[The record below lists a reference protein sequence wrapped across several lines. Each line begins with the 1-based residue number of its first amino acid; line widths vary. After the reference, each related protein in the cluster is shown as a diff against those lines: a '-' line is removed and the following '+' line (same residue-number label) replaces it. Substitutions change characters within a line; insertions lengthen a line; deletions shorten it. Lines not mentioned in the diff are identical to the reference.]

1 LVTHPIRAAGVSGA
15 TPRLLAVHVGKPRDL
30 PAVGIRKFERAW
42 RTGIFKDPVTTPRRL
57 ARTNLEGDGQADLEV
72 HGGPDKAVL
81 GYAAVHY
88 PAWREE
94 LGIADFGP
102 GAFGEN
108 LTITELDERRVAI
121 GDTFGVGDAVIQ
133 VSEPRGPCW
142 KLARRWSRPDLPAL
156 VLKTGRTGWYFRVLE
171 EGTVAP
177 ELELLLLERPAPEWT
192 IDRVNRV
199 SYGKDVAASELA
211 ALAECQW
218 LADGWRTWARKRA
231 VEAGGADLETL
242 ER

>member
-1 LVTHPIRAAGVSGA
+1 
-15 TPRLLAVHVGKPRDL
+15 
-30 PAVGIRKFERAW
+30 
-42 RTGIFKDPVTTPRRL
+42 
-57 ARTNLEGDGQADLEV
+57 
-72 HGGPDKAVL
+72 
-81 GYAAVHY
+81 
-88 PAWREE
+88 
-94 LGIADFGP
+94 
-102 GAFGEN
+102 
-108 LTITELDERRVAI
+108 
-121 GDTFGVGDAVIQ
+121 
-133 VSEPRGPCW
+133 
-142 KLARRWSRPDLPAL
+142 
-156 VLKTGRTGWYFRVLE
+156 VLKTGRTGWYFRVFE